1 MYILDRWG
9 LYILPLSHFTL
20 GIELIFII
28 INICGQKMPQFLGC
42 TSFRPLPP
50 SLPPP
55 ISLKLFAFIFH
66 PASSFSAQHFKC
78 WGAANL
84 GEHIWASDV
93 KQHKFGIDANIFPQA
108 QVQYYRGKYF
118 DCAIV
123 GLCNNC
129 RIEIILWSIF
139 FIEDKI
145 FYWALS
151 FMLVRAQNVWPIFWL
166 HFVQL
171 SVYEYSGSLAHLG
184 NLW

>member
-1 MYILDRWG
+1 MGSIHPSPITFHTGDWTHFHNNKHMWMENAPVFG
-9 LYILPLSHFTL
+9 LYKFS
-20 GIELIFII
+20 
-28 INICGQKMPQFLGC
+28 
-42 TSFRPLPP
+42 PP
-50 SLPPP
+50 PCAPP

-93 KQHKFGIDANIFPQA
+93 KQRKFGIDANIFPQA

-139 FIEDKI
+139 FIEDKF
-145 FYWALS
+145 FYWALR

-166 HFVQL
+166 HFV
-171 SVYEYSGSLAHLG
+171 
-184 NLW
+184 